1 MTAPPRHRDLAL
13 GALSLAAGLFGIPAI
28 VLTGEML
35 IVSGIVA
42 IAAIIVGL
50 LVMGSKKSA
59 VKALSIAGFV
69 LGVVTL
75 WYVIIGLAVGWSITT
90 TIESL
95 F

>member
-1 MTAPPRHRDLAL
+1 MTTLPRHRDLAL
-13 GALSLAAGLFGIPAI
+13 GVLSLASGLFGIPAI

-35 IVSGIVA
+35 IVSAILAVVA
-42 IAAIIVGL
+42 VIAGL
-50 LVMGSKKSA
+50 LVMRSKTPA

-75 WYVIIGLAVGWSITT
+75 WYVITGSAVGWSIAT
-90 TIESL
+90 TIESV